1 MNKIFLLALTIFGC
15 QSAPMDEAIDCSPD
29 GTYPE
34 YTNSTWNEVNY
45 ALPYC
50 WNASTPSPD
59 QLLLED
65 LDSDD
70 QVVMHYHEP
79 DPETLGHVVEKTDPA
94 GETFYLEVTDLDSHD
109 IQIILNS
116 ITFN

>member
-1 MNKIFLLALTIFGC
+1 MKKFFLLALTIFGC
-15 QSAPMDEAIDCSPD
+15 QTVTVDEGIDCSPD
-29 GTYPE
+29 YTYAE
-34 YTNSTWNEVNY
+34 SMNETWNDITY
-45 ALPYC
+45 ALPWC
-50 WNASTPSPD
+50 WTSDSPSSD
-59 QLLLED
+59 QLILKD
-65 LDSDD
+65 GDSEN
-70 QVVMHYHEP
+70 QVFMHYHEP